1 MSLIVRRA
9 LNMVSHRPD
18 NPVVVVIG
26 ATGTGKSKLAVD
38 LATRFN
44 GEIIN
49 GDAMQMYKGLPIITN
64 KIPQEERNGI
74 RHHLLDFIG
83 LEEPP
88 WTVHKF
94 VKEST
99 KVVDE
104 IRSRGK
110 LPILVGGT
118 HYYTHAL
125 LFKDETLSADEEEG
139 GTEDAE
145 AKGSEDLAI
154 LSRSTEEIF
163 AKLQEVDPQMAVR
176 WHPRDRRKIQRSL
189 EIWLKTGRKASEVYA
204 AQQERK
210 GAIGRNSG
218 SGSMSGDLKSMIDS
232 GQVSALR
239 YPTLLLWLEAEDAVL
254 KERLNARV
262 DSMVESGLVDE
273 AAALASLE
281 NGMVKRG
288 SPVDKTMGI
297 WVSIGYKELGPY
309 IQEQQASGAD
319 SPQSSRALAQAVEAV
334 KAGTRRYAK
343 RQNRYI
349 RIRLANALQQ
359 AGEFNMLFLLDGTDL
374 ENWDTKVFEQAQ
386 ALVKSFLDGEALP
399 EHKSLSE
406 LADSILSA
414 SNEGGVTDS
423 RVARKCE
430 TCDKILMTTDQ
441 WNRHL
446 SSRGHKKA
454 AVAQRKREAT
464 SNQVPNQ
471 TCDVFDSKPT

>member
-1 MSLIVRRA
+1 M
-9 LNMVSHRPD
+9 
-18 NPVVVVIG
+18 G

-64 KIPQEERNGI
+64 KIPHGERNGI
-74 RHHLLDFIG
+74 QHHLLDFIG
-83 LEEPP
+83 LEEQP
-88 WTVHKF
+88 WTVHRF

-139 GTEDAE
+139 NAEDTEGRVIVDF
-145 AKGSEDLAI
+145 AI
-154 LSRSTEEIF
+154 LSRPTEEIL

-189 EIWLKTGRKASEVYA
+189 EIWLKTGKKASEVYA
-204 AQQERK
+204 EQQERK
-210 GAIGRNSG
+210 DAMGRNISSG
-218 SGSMSGDLKSMIDS
+218 VTSEDLESMID
-232 GQVSALR
+232 GGEDSALR

-254 KERLNARV
+254 KKRLDARV

-273 AAALASLE
+273 AVALTALDKDLAE
-281 NGMVKRG
+281 RG
-288 SPVDKTMGI
+288 VPVDKSKGI
-297 WVSIGYKELGPY
+297 WVSIGYKEMEPY
-309 IQEQQASGAD
+309 IQEQQISGVN
-319 SPQSSRALAQAVEAV
+319 SPQTSRALAQAVEAV
-334 KAGTRRYAK
+334 KGGTRRYAK

-359 AGEFNMLFLLDGTDL
+359 AGEFSMMFLLDGTNL
-374 ENWDTKVFEQAQ
+374 ENWDTDVFEHAQ
-386 ALVKSFLDGEALP
+386 RLVESFLDGGSLP
-399 EHKSLSE
+399 ENKSLSE
-406 LADSILSA
+406 LANKMLSA
-414 SNEGGVTDS
+414 PDEQAAINS
-423 RVARKCE
+423 RVAQKCE
-430 TCDKILMTTDQ
+430 TCDKILMTIDE
-441 WNRHL
+441 WNRHV
-446 SSRGHKKA
+446 SSRGHKKVVA
-454 AVAQRKREAT
+454 AQRKRDAA
-464 SNQVPNQ
+464 SGQVSTGVP
-471 TCDVFDSKPT
+471 DISGSEPA